1 MAREHYERRSA
12 EEWAALLEAQADSGL
27 SQRVFC
33 LQAGVALSTFRLWK
47 RKLGGVGASASTVNA
62 SVSEAGFVPLF
73 EPGPA
78 DGAARD
84 EVAATGGPGADAA
97 AGWQV
102 DLDLGD
108 GLRLTVRKVAG

>member
-33 LQAGVALSTFRLWK
+33 EQARVALSTFRLWK
-47 RKLGGVGASASTVNA
+47 RKLGSAEPLQATASASDLK
-62 SVSEAGFVPLF
+62 AGFVPLF
-73 EPGPA
+73 EHGRV
-78 DGAARD
+78 DGAARE
-84 EVAATGGPGADAA
+84 EVAATGVPGADAA
-97 AGWQV
+97 GGWQV

-108 GLRLTVRKVAG
+108 GLRLTVRKVPG